1 MALDPLHALVSYD
14 WFPLSRGQAPVLTVA
29 VPTPG
34 LSALPVA
41 APAPFMVSRANT
53 QASERLHEFTK
64 QLIAAHRSASSGLS
78 ALPIAG

>member
-1 MALDPLHALVSYD
+1 M
-14 WFPLSRGQAPVLTVA
+14 LTVA

-34 LSALPVA
+34 LSALPIA
-41 APAPFMVSRANT
+41 APVPFMVSNT